1 MDGGA
6 ASCPIGGTGTV
17 LAASPAAQN
26 HFGFMKENLRVGEAG
41 NPGPR
46 GDSFRAWLDR
56 SLAREDEAN
65 RINSCMEADSIHRW
79 LRNHGELEANRYDN
93 ELLNM
98 IWRHGDPGENQ
109 PSSDMERWHYPGPR
123 EDLLRAYLEFT
134 LAREEEASWLHS
146 NMVADS
152 IRRRQRDHEE
162 HEENRYEEELINKI
176 WRQSSEEEVWR
187 PARPKA
193 TTRRKDS
200 FRARSGSA
208 NLGSGAG
215 SREIEGDDPAVTD
228 GEAAAEAQP
237 ATSGAGGAGKGGPNS
252 HDGHSRQEH
261 RPGRGSR
268 GDSSDRAVKI
278 PRQTRQAMAGAGGDG
293 SQVETQELPGETG
306 TPI

>member
-1 MDGGA
+1 MY
-6 ASCPIGGTGTV
+6 V
-17 LAASPAAQN
+17 
-26 HFGFMKENLRVGEAG
+26 
-41 NPGPR
+41 
-46 GDSFRAWLDR
+46 
-56 SLAREDEAN
+56 
-65 RINSCMEADSIHRW
+65 
-79 LRNHGELEANRYDN
+79 
-93 ELLNM
+93 
-98 IWRHGDPGENQ
+98 
-109 PSSDMERWHYPGPR
+109 
-123 EDLLRAYLEFT
+123 
-134 LAREEEASWLHS
+134 
-146 NMVADS
+146 
-152 IRRRQRDHEE
+152 
-162 HEENRYEEELINKI
+162 EELINKI
-176 WRQSSEEEVWR
+176 WTQSSEEEVWR

-228 GEAAAEAQP
+228 GEAVAAPRTLQKAPGSQGTGKAPAPEAQP

-278 PRQTRQAMAGAGGDG
+278 PRQTRQVMAGAGGDG